1 MKVCFPVKEAPSL
14 DSQVFGHFGSAPAF
28 VLIDTDTDELTAIEN
43 LDRHHGHGRCSPI
56 RALGGTKVDAV
67 VVGGIGRGA
76 LAKLAQEGI
85 AVYQAAKGTVQ
96 DNLELFKAGQILKV
110 HPGQTCSSHRNR
122 EGCAH
127 S

>member
-14 DSQVFGHFGSAPAF
+14 DSQLFGHFGSAPAF
-28 VLIDTDTDELTAIEN
+28 VMIDTDTDELSVVEN
-43 LDRHHGHGRCSPI
+43 LDRHHGHGGCSPI
-56 RALGGTKVDAV
+56 RALGGRKVDAV

-85 AVYQAAKGTVQ
+85 AVYQGAEGTVQ
-96 DNLELFKAGQILKV
+96 LNLELFNTGQMLKV
-110 HPGQTCSSHRNR
+110 QPGQTCSSHRNH